1 MPIPEIGL
9 PSWIDPEA
17 FEAWKQMRLKKRV
30 PWSDRCHKR
39 ALKRLQDLK
48 DKGHDPN
55 QALCDSEFY
64 GWLDLYPPKPR
75 EVSPSAVQA
84 SESYLADLR
93 EHGQISQAPE
103 AIKAREACRAA
114 LKVVGK

>member
-1 MPIPEIGL
+1 MTAL

-17 FEAWKQMRLKKRV
+17 FEAWRQMRLKKRV

-39 ALKRLQDLK
+39 ALKRLQEIK
-48 DKGHDPN
+48 DAGHDPN
-55 QALCDSEFY
+55 RALEESEFR
-64 GWLDLYPPKPR
+64 GWTDIFPAR
-75 EVSPSAVQA
+75 DAAIEVSSAVQ
-84 SESYLADLR
+84 SQR
-93 EHGQISQAPE
+93 QIQAFQDSITLSQSPE